1 MRTYP
6 FLSVLLVIAMMI
18 SHGSLLT
25 VSQHF
30 HKSDR
35 PSVEAT
41 TEHRHFSENHEEPG
55 SATGGGHVHLVGDRV
70 PDDHGLKPV
79 PTGKAIHSGAH
90 RQPFMA
96 PFIMAPL
103 LEPPS
108 IS

>member
-41 TEHRHFSENHEEPG
+41 TEHQHFSENH
-55 SATGGGHVHLVGDRV
+55 R
-70 PDDHGLKPV
+70 
-79 PTGKAIHSGAH
+79 
-90 RQPFMA
+90 
-96 PFIMAPL
+96 FIAVWL
-103 LEPPS
+103 NLFVFCA
-108 IS
+108 

>member
-30 HKSDR
+30 HISDR

-41 TEHRHFSENHEEPG
+41 TEHQHFSENHEVKRPG
-55 SATGGGHVHLVGDRV
+55 FSGGYSV
-70 PDDHGLKPV
+70 
-79 PTGKAIHSGAH
+79 
-90 RQPFMA
+90 
-96 PFIMAPL
+96 
-103 LEPPS
+103 
-108 IS
+108 

>member
-41 TEHRHFSENHEEPG
+41 TEHQHFSENHE
-55 SATGGGHVHLVGDRV
+55 VNML
-70 PDDHGLKPV
+70 
-79 PTGKAIHSGAH
+79 
-90 RQPFMA
+90 
-96 PFIMAPL
+96 
-103 LEPPS
+103 
-108 IS
+108 

>member
-6 FLSVLLVIAMMI
+6 LLSVLLVIAMMI

-30 HKSDR
+30 H
-35 PSVEAT
+35 PGMGHAGEVSVE
-41 TEHRHFSENHEEPG
+41 HDHFSDDHDEQSG
-55 SATGGGHVHLVGDRV
+55 TAGGGHTHLVGDRV
-70 PDDHGLKPV
+70 PDHNGLKQAPA
-79 PTGKAIHSGAH
+79 GKAIHSGAH

-96 PFIMAPL
+96 PFNMAPL

>member
-30 HKSDR
+30 HPGVGHAGEVSPDH
-35 PSVEAT
+35 E
-41 TEHRHFSENHEEPG
+41 HFSDGHEEQSG
-55 SATGGGHVHLVGDRV
+55 TAGGGHAHLVGDRV
-70 PDDHGLKPV
+70 PDHNGLKPA
-79 PTGKAIHSGAH
+79 PAGKAIHSGAH
-90 RQPFMA
+90 RQAFMA
-96 PFIMAPL
+96 PFTMAPL